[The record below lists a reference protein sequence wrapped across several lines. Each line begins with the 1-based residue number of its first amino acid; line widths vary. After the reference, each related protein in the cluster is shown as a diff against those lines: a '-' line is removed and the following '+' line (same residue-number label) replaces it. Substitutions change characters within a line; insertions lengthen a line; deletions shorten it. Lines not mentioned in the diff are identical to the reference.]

1 MAKTPQNTIPTLII
15 ISLITILSIFNLAA
29 AYHRNLSPKELGL
42 KREKLTHL
50 HFYFHDVVK
59 GRNVTT
65 VRVAAAKTTN
75 SSATGFG
82 MVAVADDPLTVGPEP
97 TSKTVGRAQGI
108 FASASQS
115 DLGLLMVLNY
125 VFTEGKYK
133 GSTLS
138 ILGLDA
144 IFSAVREMPIIGGSG
159 CFRFARGYAQA
170 RTHTFDPTTN
180 NAVVEYNVYVWHY

>member
-1 MAKTPQNTIPTLII
+1 MAKTPQNTTPTLII
-15 ISLITILSIFNLAA
+15 ISLITIFNLAA

-50 HFYFHDVVK
+50 HFYFHDVVT
-59 GRNVTT
+59 GRNVTN
-65 VRVAAAKTTN
+65 VKVAEAKTTN

-82 MVAVADDPLTVGPEP
+82 LVAVADDPLTVGPEP
-97 TSKTVGRAQGI
+97 TSKTVGKAQGI
-108 FASASQS
+108 FALASQS

-125 VFTEGKYK
+125 VFTEGKYN

-138 ILGLDA
+138 ILGRNA
-144 IFSAVREMPIIGGSG
+144 ILSAVREMPIVGGSG

-180 NAVVEYNVYVWHY
+180 NAVVECNVYVWHY